1 MHPMLNTATKA
12 ARRAGALI
20 NRASMDI
27 DTVRVGTKGPGDFVT
42 EVDQAVESD
51 IINTLLDAYP
61 QHGIVSEE
69 IGQAGNAGSPY
80 QWIIDPLDGTTNF
93 IHGIPHYA
101 VSMAMKYEGETQI
114 ALIYQP
120 ATNDLYTAEKGRG
133 AALNNRRLRVTRR
146 MRLAEALIGTSF
158 RNRRNASWDA
168 LMSALSELSLTT
180 AGVRRMGSASLDL
193 AQVAAGR
200 LDACYGV
207 GLGSWDM
214 AAGALLVSEAGGLVS
229 DLHGGDDYLARGH
242 IVAGSPKIFPQL
254 MSKLDGVAMSLKLR
268 VAEGD
273 PAATESA
280 TAADASNDAA
290 AAAEAKPKV
299 PPRRLARKATAAKP
313 AAK

>member
-20 NRASMDI
+20 NRASMDV
-27 DTVRVGTKGPGDFVT
+27 DSLRVGTKGPGDFVT

-51 IINTLLDAYP
+51 IINTLLEAYP
-61 QHGIVSEE
+61 QHGITSEE
-69 IGQAGNAGSPY
+69 IGQAGNANSPY
-80 QWIIDPLDGTTNF
+80 QWFIDPLDGTTNF

-229 DLHGGDDYLARGH
+229 DLHGGDDFMAKGH

-254 MSKLDGVAMSLKLR
+254 MAKLDGVAASLKLR
-268 VAEGD
+268 IAEGEAA
-273 PAATESA
+273 PADGT
-280 TAADASNDAA
+280 DAA
-290 AAAEAKPKV
+290 EAAAEAAPSKPKV
-299 PPRRLARKATAAKP
+299 PPRRLARKAGAGKPVAK
-313 AAK
+313 